1 MSNDKLFTIS
11 NSLMLYCGI
20 IGRDVLTER
29 REEPNRR
36 YLKKEKGKSIFR
48 GFAPIKK

>member
-1 MSNDKLFTIS
+1 MSNNKLFYIS

-29 REEPNRR
+29 RGGLITDILPVTHPEIN
-36 YLKKEKGKSIFR
+36 SC
-48 GFAPIKK
+48 

>member
-1 MSNDKLFTIS
+1 MSNDKLFYIS

-29 REEPNRR
+29 REVPNRT
-36 YLKKEKGKSIFR
+36 
-48 GFAPIKK
+48 